1 MPYTGCHFPH
11 KPMTIARTPCS
22 GAHQLDDTP
31 VDPELAE
38 QDEADAEGLP
48 DPGEASQSFAR
59 VCSEGELVAGVRRVV
74 DQDEQA
80 LACLYDAL
88 AGRVRAFALRLTR
101 QPHLAEEV
109 TEDVFWQLW
118 RQAPRFDPHKGCVMA
133 WVMNMARSRALD
145 TLRQIE
151 TQEVQDEGAVER
163 AADSV
168 ADETPFDLLAA
179 VDERHLLHA
188 ALAGLEPLPRQ
199 LLALAFFRGFT
210 HDEIAANC
218 DLPLGTVKSQI
229 RRSLARLQEQLS
241 RQGMAW
247 SPPA

>member
-1 MPYTGCHFPH
+1 M
-11 KPMTIARTPCS
+11 
-22 GAHQLDDTP
+22 DDSP

-38 QDEADAEGLP
+38 QDEADADGFTDP
-48 DPGEASQSFAR
+48 DEASPPFAR
-59 VCSEGELVAGVRRVV
+59 VYSEGELVAWVRRVV

-118 RQAPRFDPHKGCVMA
+118 RQAPRFDPDKGCVMA

-145 TLRQIE
+145 ALRQVG
-151 TQEVQDEGAVER
+151 TFEVQDEGAVER
-163 AADSV
+163 AADSA

-188 ALAGLEPLPRQ
+188 ALTGLEPLPRQ
-199 LLALAFFRGFT
+199 LLALAFFRGMT
-210 HDEIAANC
+210 HDEIAAHC

-229 RRSLARLQEQLS
+229 RRSLARLEEQLS
-241 RQGMAW
+241 QQGLAR
-247 SPPA
+247 STPT

>member
-1 MPYTGCHFPH
+1 M
-11 KPMTIARTPCS
+11 
-22 GAHQLDDTP
+22 DDTP
-31 VDPELAE
+31 VDPELE
-38 QDEADAEGLP
+38 DQDESDADGLP
-48 DPGEASQSFAR
+48 DPGEPSPPFAR
-59 VCSEGELVAGVRRVV
+59 VCSESELVAWVRRVV
-74 DQDEQA
+74 DRDEQA

-88 AGRVRAFALRLTR
+88 ASRVHAFALRLTR

-118 RQAPRFDPHKGCVMA
+118 RQAPRFDSDKGCVMA
-133 WVMNMARSRALD
+133 WVMNMARCRALD
-145 TLRQIE
+145 ALRQVE
-151 TQEVQDEGAVER
+151 KLEVQDEGAVER
-163 AADSV
+163 AADNA

-188 ALAGLEPLPRQ
+188 ALADLEPLPRQ
-199 LLALAFFRGFT
+199 LLALAFFRGMT
-210 HDEIAANC
+210 HDEIASHC

-247 SPPA
+247 STPA